1 MIIQNPV
8 NTTVTVNDTLTLN
21 CTAIN
26 NEDAPNPLT
35 FEWVINGRVRDDI
48 DPSGIQVGNNTYL
61 SQLVID
67 RVTRGDDG
75 TYVCRVHNRAFED
88 IIDGSIVIVTVQ
100 CE

>member
-21 CTAIN
+21 CTAVN

-35 FEWVINGRVRDDI
+35 FVWVVNGVIRDDI
-48 DPSGIQVGNNTYL
+48 DPTGTRVGNNTYL
-61 SQLVID
+61 SQLVIE
-67 RVTRGDDG
+67 RVTREDDRA
-75 TYVCRVHNRAFED
+75 YICLVLNREFED
-88 IIDGSIVIVTVQ
+88 FIDGDIVRVTVQ

>member
-21 CTAIN
+21 CTAVN

-35 FEWVINGRVRDDI
+35 FEWVINGSVRRDI
-48 DPSGIQVGNNTYL
+48 DPTGTRVGNNTYL
-61 SQLVID
+61 SQLVIE
-67 RVTRGDDG
+67 RVTREDDG
-75 TYVCRVHNRAFED
+75 TYICLVHNRAFED
-88 IIDGSIVIVTVQ
+88 IINGDIVQVTVQ